1 MADAKAPENA
11 AVIKE
16 AVKRRKKEV
25 YTLSLIHI

>member
-25 YTLSLIHI
+25 YAGEA